1 MNIFPTVCSGACSM
15 WLINSVCRP
24 DYWPHSFPLPSLKI
38 YYIGDVYPTT
48 PDVHR
53 AVHCT
58 PRHAYTTLLYLM
70 QCYIIY
76 SPSCSLGIHCTHRP
90 TLHAILYLHAVHI
103 IHTGIHIQ
111 YILHYYYVYTS
122 CNIIS
127 SCSDKACAREVKPSL
142 WLHGLSMNYLLL
154 LSISGLCIY
163 NVLNCSSIC
172 PYVYINHDLFFPPSH
187 SPLSL
192 SHTPSP
198 SYSPPS
204 PSLSLG
210 PSLPLPPTYSPFSPS
225 LYFRDPSR

>member
-90 TLHAILYLHAVHI
+90 TLLYLMQCYIIYSPSCSLGIHCTHRPTLHAILYLHAVHI

-142 WLHGLSMNYLLL
+142 
-154 LSISGLCIY
+154 
-163 NVLNCSSIC
+163 
-172 PYVYINHDLFFPPSH
+172 
-187 SPLSL
+187 
-192 SHTPSP
+192 
-198 SYSPPS
+198 
-204 PSLSLG
+204 
-210 PSLPLPPTYSPFSPS
+210 
-225 LYFRDPSR
+225 